1 VLKVSEGGGK
11 NWYVLYTKPRNEK
24 KVAERLTLAGYTVY
38 CPLHKVRRQWS
49 DRIKTMEEPLFRSY
63 VFIQVEDAKRDQVFA
78 YTGTVRYLF
87 WLRRLAVVRQSE
99 IATIQKWLGEQD
111 HEYIDVSQI
120 IPRDYL
126 RITTGQFS
134 GEEAILLDRTSSK
147 VIVQLKELGIQ
158 LSLSLSNNDL
168 MAL

>member
-1 VLKVSEGGGK
+1 MSSDTGA
-11 NWYVLYTKPRNEK
+11 WYVLYTKPRYEK
-24 KVAERLTLAGYTVY
+24 KVAERLSAAGYNVY
-38 CPLHKVRRQWS
+38 CPLHKIKRQWS
-49 DRIKTMEEPLFRSY
+49 DRIKTVEEPLFRSY
-63 VFIQVEDAKRDQVFA
+63 VFIQIEEAKRDEVFV

-87 WLRRLAVVRQSE
+87 WLRRPAVVRQSE

-111 HEYIDVSQI
+111 HEHIDISQI
-120 IPRDYL
+120 MPGDYL
-126 RITTGQFS
+126 RITSGQFS
-134 GEEAILLDRTSSK
+134 GEEAILLDRTNSR